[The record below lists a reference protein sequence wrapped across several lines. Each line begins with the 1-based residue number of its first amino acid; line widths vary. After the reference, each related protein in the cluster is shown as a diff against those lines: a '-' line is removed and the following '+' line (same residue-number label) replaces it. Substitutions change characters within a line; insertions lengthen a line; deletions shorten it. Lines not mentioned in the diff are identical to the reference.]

1 MARINLL
8 PWREELRKER
18 QKQFAFMAA
27 GSAVIALLVVLYIH
41 MHVNGMIENQNSRND
56 FLKQQI
62 SEVESKIR
70 EIESLEKQKGQLLAR
85 MRVIERLQSNR
96 PEIVHMFDSLAK
108 AVPEGLYLT
117 GIKQNGRTLVIEG
130 RAQSNA
136 RVSSFMR
143 NLDASPWFENPV
155 LDVIEA
161 KGNNTKNKGDDRS
174 RDFVLRVTQATAKQG

>member
-18 QKQFAFMAA
+18 RKQFAFIGA
-27 GSAVIALLVVLYIH
+27 GSAVLMLLVVLYVH
-41 MHVNGMIENQNSRND
+41 LHVNALIENQQSRNA

-62 SEVESKIR
+62 AEVEGKIR
-70 EIESLEKQKGQLLAR
+70 EIEALEKQKEQLLAR
-85 MRVIERLQSNR
+85 MRVIEQLQSNR
-96 PEIVHMFDSLAK
+96 PEIVHVFEELAK
-108 AVPEGLYLT
+108 AVPEGLYLNS
-117 GIKQNGRTLVIEG
+117 IKQQGRTLTIQG

-143 NLDASPWFENPV
+143 NLDASPWFANPV

-161 KGNNTKNKGDDRS
+161 KSKDKNDRS
-174 RDFVLRVTQATAKQG
+174 RDFILRVSQAAAKQG